1 MQALQPEK
9 PPSMLDRCH
18 AVRSAIESG
27 NVQEAICIA
36 DEIAPDLMKV
46 LQTPKTTDTVCL
58 PFLCTYLKS

>member
-9 PPSMLDRCH
+9 PPSMLGRCH
-18 AVRSAIESG
+18 AVRRAIESG

-46 LQTPKTTDTVCL
+46 LHP
-58 PFLCTYLKS
+58 P